1 MKGKFE
7 TVNKICSVPPKLFE
21 QRYQYYS
28 LDVVSLLTNV
38 PLNSTIKIILKRVSE
53 EKFLDAKLRK
63 STLKKL
69 IKGTYMKSAFS
80 YSNKLYKQIDG
91 ISVGSSLG
99 LVLANIIMTE
109 LEKIVVSDLIN
120 SGLIKFYI
128 RYVDDTLLLAKDDI
142 DNIVQQFNAF
152 DDNLKFTIDKF
163 TDNNVHFLDIKIDR
177 NETDLFYKTT
187 HTGQYIDFTSQTPWK
202 LKTAWVKALYH
213 RAKKICSSKR
223 SFLKQVDKIK
233 TFMSWNGYPCHV
245 RNSVIKRLK
254 SNQQRNETNKE
265 EDNRKIIWLRF
276 PYLGKKGETL
286 LTSLRQK

>member
-128 RYVDDTLLLAKDDI
+128 RYVDDTLLLAKEEDI

-187 HTGQYIDFTSQTPWK
+187 HTGQYIDFTSQAPWK
-202 LKTAWVKALYH
+202 LKTA
-213 RAKKICSSKR
+213 
-223 SFLKQVDKIK
+223 
-233 TFMSWNGYPCHV
+233 
-245 RNSVIKRLK
+245 
-254 SNQQRNETNKE
+254 
-265 EDNRKIIWLRF
+265 
-276 PYLGKKGETL
+276 
-286 LTSLRQK
+286 